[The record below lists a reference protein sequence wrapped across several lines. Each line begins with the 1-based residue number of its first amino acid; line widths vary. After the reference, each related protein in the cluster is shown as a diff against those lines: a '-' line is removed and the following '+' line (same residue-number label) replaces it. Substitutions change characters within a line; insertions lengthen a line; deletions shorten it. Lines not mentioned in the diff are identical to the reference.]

1 MLFLTRLFG
10 GTGDLERQFEFVLN
24 GWINVSKF
32 RRLEHDK
39 DPIAGDRDGT
49 CNMTIRNKPIKK
61 ALHGLPW
68 FTTVKGGAYVL
79 LPGLRALRSL
89 GNALSARITRIRLCR
104 AGSLHMKLRVPAW
117 RDTLGKD
124 AVAGLVLG
132 VESVPD
138 GLAAGLLAGVNP
150 LAGLYAYLF
159 GTIGGSFFT
168 GSAFMAVQATGAM
181 AIVVA
186 DVPAVHSA
194 DDPARALFTLSVL
207 TGVVMLAAGLL
218 RLGSVLRFV
227 SNAVMV
233 GFISAVGVNIILGQL
248 ANLTG
253 YKAEGANRVVRAI
266 NTLVHP
272 GELHLQSLAIGVVT
286 VALILVLERTRLGPL
301 GLVLAVI
308 VASAGVAVLG
318 WHGVATVGELSKIPR
333 ALPLPEVP
341 MLRLVPS
348 LVIPAVSLAFVGLI
362 QGAAISA
369 SFPNPDGRYPDASRD
384 FIGQG
389 AANVIAGI
397 FRGMPVGGSMSAT
410 SLNKSAGAR
419 SRIALMI
426 AGVVMA
432 VVILAFA
439 GLVGHI
445 AMPALA
451 GLLILVGFR
460 TIKPDDLRSVW
471 KTGTVQK
478 AVLATTFVLT
488 MVIPLQYAVLA
499 GVGLSAILHVVRQ
512 SNQITI
518 KRWRLD
524 PDGNLIETDPP
535 AQLPANEVVVLQP
548 YGSLFFAA
556 APVLESQ
563 LPAPAD
569 AGTGNSVVILR
580 LRGRT
585 DLGTTFMDVL
595 RRYAQTLT
603 ANGSKL
609 VIVSA
614 SERIQEQLRVTGV
627 TDLITSE
634 NIYTGDERVGAT
646 LKRAYADATAWI
658 EHNQHATGTDTR

>member
-1 MLFLTRLFG
+1 
-10 GTGDLERQFEFVLN
+10 
-24 GWINVSKF
+24 
-32 RRLEHDK
+32 
-39 DPIAGDRDGT
+39 
-49 CNMTIRNKPIKK
+49 
-61 ALHGLPW
+61 
-68 FTTVKGGAYVL
+68 
-79 LPGLRALRSL
+79 
-89 GNALSARITRIRLCR
+89 
-104 AGSLHMKLRVPAW
+104 MKLRVPVR

-124 AVAGLVLG
+124 VIAGLVLG

-150 LAGLYAYLF
+150 LAGLYGYLF
-159 GTIGGSFFT
+159 GTIGGSLFT
-168 GSAFMAVQATGAM
+168 SSAFMAVQATGAM
-181 AIVVA
+181 AIVIA

-194 DDPARALFTLSVL
+194 DDPTRALFTLSVL
-207 TGVVMLAAGLL
+207 TGVVMLAAGFL

-266 NTLVHP
+266 NTLAHP
-272 GELHLQSLAIGVVT
+272 GQFHLQSLAIGVAT
-286 VALILVLERTRLGPL
+286 VALILLLERTKAGPL
-301 GLVLAVI
+301 GLVLAV
-308 VASAGVAVLG
+308 VVTSAAVAVLG
-318 WHGVATVGELSKIPR
+318 WSGVATVKELSEVPR
-333 ALPLPEVP
+333 ALPLPEAP

-348 LVIPAVSLAFVGLI
+348 LVIPAVSLAFVGLV

-369 SFPNPDGRYPDASRD
+369 NFPNPDGRYPDASRD

-410 SLNKSAGAR
+410 SLNKAAGAR

-426 AGVVMA
+426 AGAVMA

-451 GLLILVGFR
+451 GLLMLVGYR
-460 TIKPDDLRSVW
+460 TIKPDDLQSVW
-471 KTGTVQK
+471 KTGAVQK
-478 AVLATTFVLT
+478 AVLVTSFALT
-488 MVIPLQYAVLA
+488 MVIPLQYAVLV
-499 GVGLSAILHVVRQ
+499 GVGLSVILHVVRQ
-512 SNQITI
+512 SNQVTI

-563 LPAPAD
+563 LPAPA
-569 AGTGNSVVILR
+569 AASRNSVVILR

-585 DLGTTFMDVL
+585 DLGTTFMDIL
-595 RRYAQTLT
+595 RRYAQTLKAT
-603 ANGSKL
+603 GSKL

-627 TDLITSE
+627 TDLIAPE

-658 EHNQHATGTDTR
+658 EQNQRDTGTDAR